1 MRRSGLV
8 LATALLATSALA
20 HDTTTSY
27 SSDAEQCSG
36 RNVMFNGRP
45 AFVQKETI
53 DARGLRSLKAS
64 VTNAPISVA
73 GGAPAYEITVCKAA
87 ERQQDLAA
95 IHVRLDGN
103 ELEATGPD
111 DHRWQASYF
120 IRVPDGADLD
130 LSAKNG
136 PLSIRDVVGTVVARS
151 HNGPLSLKN
160 VDGNVDA
167 ETRNGPISVNGG
179 SGEMKVSATNG
190 PLSVKLS
197 GASWNGTLDASTKNG
212 PLSVSVPR
220 HFASGVVVEAH
231 GRGPIACNADAC
243 NGNRRARTVDGD
255 WDDEPRRIELGSGPV
270 NVRLSTVNGPVTI
283 KDYE

>member
-1 MRRSGLV
+1 M
-8 LATALLATSALA
+8 
-20 HDTTTSY
+20 
-27 SSDAEQCSG
+27 
-36 RNVMFNGRP
+36 MFNGRP

-53 DARGLRSLKAS
+53 DARGLRSIKAS
-64 VTNAPISVA
+64 VTNAAVTVA
-73 GGAPAYEITVCKAA
+73 GGASTYEITVCKAA
-87 ERQQDLAA
+87 EREQDLAA
-95 IHVRLDGN
+95 ISVRLDGN

-111 DHRWQASYF
+111 EHRWQASYF
-120 IRVPDGADLD
+120 IRVPSGADLD

-167 ETRNGPISVNGG
+167 ETRNGPISVSGG

-190 PLSVKLS
+190 PLSVKLA
-197 GASWNGTLDASTKNG
+197 GASWNGTLDASTQNG

-220 HFASGVVVEAH
+220 GFASGVVVEAR

-243 NGNRRARTVDGD
+243 NRRAMRVDDGD
-255 WDDEPRRIELGSGPV
+255 WNDEPRRIELGSGPV